1 MENIGDF
8 GRFILNKEKLEVEES
23 DYRYEENVIDILEK
37 EYKDFI
43 RKKVI
48 LKTLGIDHSIEVYEN
63 FFRQICSIAT
73 CINASQKSS
82 NLSDPYEN
90 ILARYPANAF
100 LVSSQYETTTS

>member
-43 RKKVI
+43 RKKGNI
-48 LKTLGIDHSIEVYEN
+48 KN
-63 FFRQICSIAT
+63 FRNRLFNRKFMKIFLDKYVVSLHVSMPLRNHQI
-73 CINASQKSS
+73 
-82 NLSDPYEN
+82 
-90 ILARYPANAF
+90 
-100 LVSSQYETTTS
+100 